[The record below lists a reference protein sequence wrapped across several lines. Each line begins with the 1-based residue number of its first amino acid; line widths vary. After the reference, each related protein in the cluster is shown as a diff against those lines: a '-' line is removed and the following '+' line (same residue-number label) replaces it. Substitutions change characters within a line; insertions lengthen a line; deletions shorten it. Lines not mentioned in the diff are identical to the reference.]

1 MPSDAACGE
10 KLTCMHPGSIVIRC
24 RRRAR
29 GKVESKRHRLKPH
42 APRSRRKRRTKTVH
56 PFKRLLPAGVILLI
70 VVVVGIVGYKVI
82 EHWTLLESVYMVVTT
97 LFTIGF
103 EEVRPLSDTGRI
115 LTIVIAIAGVG
126 TAIYAAGQ
134 AAEIIVEG
142 EILGYRMRRKMEKR
156 IREMKDHY
164 IISGFGRVGHQVAAD
179 FTAARIP
186 YVIIDAKRETVSE
199 LEPKGVPHIVG
210 DATLDEILEEA
221 GIRRAKGLVACSDS
235 DVSNVY
241 VTLSA
246 RALNPNLNIIAR
258 AAQLETEKKLMMAGA
273 NRVISP
279 YVMSGR
285 RMAAMAVRPISS
297 DFLDLVTHGGELEFR
312 LHEVAV
318 PDHSPL
324 VDCTLAEVDIRTRS
338 GSLVLAIRKTSGAF
352 DLQPRASSVIHKG
365 DILVV
370 IGTPE
375 QIEALAGIVG

>member
-1 MPSDAACGE
+1 
-10 KLTCMHPGSIVIRC
+10 
-24 RRRAR
+24 
-29 GKVESKRHRLKPH
+29 
-42 APRSRRKRRTKTVH
+42 VH
-56 PFKRLLPAGVILLI
+56 PFKRLLPAAVILL
-70 VVVVGIVGYKVI
+70 VVVCVGVVGYRVV
-82 EHWTLLESVYMVVTT
+82 EHWTLLECIYMVVTT
-97 LFTIGF
+97 ILTIGF
-103 EEVRPLSDTGRI
+103 QEVHSLSNAGRL
-115 LTIVIAIAGVG
+115 LTLLIAVGGVG

-142 EILGYRMRRKMEKR
+142 EILGYRMRRKMDKR

-179 FTAARIP
+179 FAAAKIP
-186 YVIIDAKRETVSE
+186 YVIIDAKPETVSE
-199 LEPKGVPHIVG
+199 LEPRGVPHVVG

-258 AAQLETEKKLMMAGA
+258 AAQAETEKKLVMAGA
-273 NRVISP
+273 DRVISP

-285 RMAAMAVRPISS
+285 RMAAMAMRPISS

-312 LHEVAV
+312 LHEVKV
-318 PDHSPL
+318 SDHSPL
-324 VDCTLAEVDIRTRS
+324 IDLTLAEAEIRTRS
-338 GSLVLAIRKTSGAF
+338 GALVLGMRKSSGIF
-352 DLQPRASSVIHKG
+352 DLQPQASSVISRG

-370 IGTPE
+370 IGTQE
-375 QIEALAGIVG
+375 QIEALEKIVA

>member
-1 MPSDAACGE
+1 M
-10 KLTCMHPGSIVIRC
+10 
-24 RRRAR
+24 
-29 GKVESKRHRLKPH
+29 
-42 APRSRRKRRTKTVH
+42 H

-70 VVVVGIVGYKVI
+70 VVFVGIIGYRVI
-82 EHWTLLESVYMVVTT
+82 EHWTLLESIYMVITT
-97 LFTIGF
+97 VLTIGF
-103 EEVRPLSDTGRI
+103 QEMHPLSPAGRM
-115 LTIVIAIAGVG
+115 LTLAIAIAGVG

-142 EILGYRMRRKMEKR
+142 EILGYRMRRKMDKR

-179 FTAARIP
+179 FAAAKIP
-186 YVIIDAKRETVSE
+186 YVIIDSKPETVSE

-210 DATLDEILEEA
+210 DATLDETLEEA

-235 DVSNVY
+235 DVANVY

-246 RALNPNLNIIAR
+246 RALNPSLNIIAR
-258 AAQLETEKKLMMAGA
+258 AAQLETEKKLVMAGA

-297 DFLDLVTHGGELEFR
+297 DFLDMVTHGGELEFR
-312 LHEVAV
+312 LYEVAV
-318 PDHSPL
+318 PDHSSL
-324 VDCTLAEVDIRTRS
+324 IEHTLAEAEIRTRS
-338 GSLVLAIRKTSGAF
+338 GALVLAIRKASGTF
-352 DLQPRASSVIHKG
+352 ELQPHASSVISRG

-370 IGTPE
+370 IGTQE
-375 QIEALAGIVG
+375 QIEALEGIVA

>member
-1 MPSDAACGE
+1 
-10 KLTCMHPGSIVIRC
+10 
-24 RRRAR
+24 
-29 GKVESKRHRLKPH
+29 
-42 APRSRRKRRTKTVH
+42 
-56 PFKRLLPAGVILLI
+56 VILLI
-70 VVVVGIVGYKVI
+70 VVFVGIVGYRVI
-82 EHWTLLESVYMVVTT
+82 EHWTLLESVYMVITT
-97 LFTIGF
+97 VLTIGF
-103 EEVRPLSDTGRI
+103 QEMHPLSAAGRV
-115 LTIVIAIAGVG
+115 LTLAIAIAGVG

-142 EILGYRMRRKMEKR
+142 EILGYRMRRKMDKR

-179 FTAARIP
+179 FAAAQIP
-186 YVIIDAKRETVSE
+186 YVIIDSKPETVSE

-210 DATLDEILEEA
+210 DATLDETLEEA

-235 DVSNVY
+235 DVANVY

-258 AAQLETEKKLMMAGA
+258 AAQLETEKKLVMAGA

-318 PDHSPL
+318 PDQSSL
-324 VDCTLAEVDIRTRS
+324 IDRTLAEAEIRTRS
-338 GSLVLAIRKTSGAF
+338 GALVLAIRKASGTF
-352 DLQPRASSVIHKG
+352 ELQPKSSSVICRG

-370 IGTPE
+370 IGTQE
-375 QIEALAGIVG
+375 QIEALEGIIA

>member
-1 MPSDAACGE
+1 
-10 KLTCMHPGSIVIRC
+10 
-24 RRRAR
+24 
-29 GKVESKRHRLKPH
+29 
-42 APRSRRKRRTKTVH
+42 
-56 PFKRLLPAGVILLI
+56 VILLI
-70 VVVVGIVGYKVI
+70 VVFVGIIGYRVI
-82 EHWTLLESVYMVVTT
+82 EHWTLLESIYMVITT
-97 LFTIGF
+97 VLTIGF
-103 EEVRPLSDTGRI
+103 QEMHPLSPAGRM
-115 LTIVIAIAGVG
+115 LTLAIAIAGVG

-142 EILGYRMRRKMEKR
+142 EILGYRMRRKMDKR

-179 FTAARIP
+179 FAAAKIP
-186 YVIIDAKRETVSE
+186 YVIIDSKPETVSE

-210 DATLDEILEEA
+210 DATLDETLEEA

-235 DVSNVY
+235 DVANVY

-246 RALNPNLNIIAR
+246 RALNPSLNIIAR
-258 AAQLETEKKLMMAGA
+258 AAQLETEKKLVMAGA

-312 LHEVAV
+312 LYEVAV
-318 PDHSPL
+318 PDHSSL
-324 VDCTLAEVDIRTRS
+324 IEHTLAEAEIRTRS
-338 GSLVLAIRKTSGAF
+338 GALVLAIRKASGTF
-352 DLQPRASSVIHKG
+352 ELQPHASSVISRG

-370 IGTPE
+370 IGTQE
-375 QIEALAGIVG
+375 QIEALEGIVA